1 MRKAI
6 YVEPDHDLAISVILN
21 LKTINIHVTY
31 FNTGNEALNEFERTF
46 PDLILLDLNL
56 SGNLSGFDIAR
67 IIRSKSQVP
76 ILFSTFIMNKAE
88 MKKLLGISNSDY
100 ILKPFHL
107 DEFQLRVQKMLAHVV
122 VRSEIWLGSLR
133 YSPSEQLL
141 TNGAEIIRLGNSEN
155 NVLSLLCEH
164 RGFFVGKDLI
174 CKRIWGEDDFRL
186 RDQTLL
192 NCISKLR
199 KMLKSDPSVLI
210 ESNMK
215 LKLRIVVYE
224 RR

>member
-1 MRKAI
+1 MWNLITNLLLTSFLTLKLSIFLSYTFVPAPR
-6 YVEPDHDLAISVILN
+6 LCSNLN
-21 LKTINIHVTY
+21 AMHP
-31 FNTGNEALNEFERTF
+31 TF
-46 PDLILLDLNL
+46 FFSTCMFPVNL
-56 SGNLSGFDIAR
+56 SGLDIAR

-76 ILFSTFIMNKAE
+76 ILFSTFIVNKAE
-88 MKKLLGISNSDY
+88 MNRLLGISNSDY
-100 ILKPFHL
+100 IMKPFHL
-107 DEFQLRVQKMLAHVV
+107 NEFQLRVKKMLDQVV
-122 VRSEIWLGSLR
+122 ARSEIKLGNFR
-133 YSPSEQLL
+133 YSPGEQTLAFG
-141 TNGAEIIRLGNSEN
+141 TEVNRLGNSEN